1 MPSLAVP
8 GTASSGGQRSG
19 VPAIGRDTVNP
30 SGTIVEIGLGM
41 RAWVVT
47 PHHTASGSRRPR
59 L

>member
-41 RAWVVT
+41 